1 VKRNIYVVLISLMLF
16 FMVVPFSLGAT
27 TSTYNPMEYLT
38 EEEQAYVKDMR
49 GAIDKARGAIAD
61 AKGELIPVFP
71 EGYEKWTETLVGKF
85 SNVNK
90 SIAAMGSIAAPSAF
104 GAVQA
109 QAKSIGDYDLGWVA
123 DIVHPMRMQ
132 SDLAY
137 AVGTFAE
144 MEASLTGAL
153 GEVEAV
159 SGTLEKTVAEV
170 AKKQKMGADIV
181 DSLLS
186 CEETAT

>member
-1 VKRNIYVVLISLMLF
+1 MKRKIYAVLISLMLF
-16 FMVVPFSLGAT
+16 FMVVPLSLGAT

-49 GAIDKARGAIAD
+49 GAIDKARSAIAD
-61 AKGELIPVFP
+61 AKGELIPYFP
-71 EGYEKWTETLVGKF
+71 DGYQKWVEGLLGKF

-90 SIAAMGSIAAPSAF
+90 SVAAMGSIAAPSAF
-104 GAVQA
+104 GVVQA
-109 QAKSIGDYDLGWVA
+109 QAKSIGDYDVA
-123 DIVHPMRMQ
+123 YVGGLVSPMAMQ
-132 SDLAY
+132 LDLAY
-137 AVGTFAE
+137 AVGIFADLE
-144 MEASLTGAL
+144 GSLNSAL

-170 AKKQKMGADIV
+170 AKKQKMGADIL

-186 CEETAT
+186 CEESTT